1 MIHQLALQVVALS
14 CCWSDWSYST
24 LLHLIPR
31 VTYLMNETLSDNKQD
46 DKMRWI
52 RLIQLSS
59 DWSHHMFAML
69 LSKYLEEEDLV
80 GKGGAYCFPEVN
92 PVSGF
97 KVSALTLW
105 PAQMQLKLL
114 RESVSMISC
123 TVCSLWSCTLV
134 FHDSGHTTVAM
145 FPHKHTHTHTCT
157 HIIINTSRCSSLL
170 TYAGSGWYAEPD
182 IPPSCRLTAHVWC
195 CSSEEPSQAAEW
207 RTKQTLTC
215 SAGWCFYFL
224 RGQSVFHSCPMTFF
238 CQHMSPKVLK
248 VKVFMRNGLFQTIHL
263 FKLVSKM
270 KNEIKLGVTS
280 LYILYEISFD
290 YKMFISKGTVGC
302 LKWKYVYKYTQSWFF
317 SFLCDCV
324 CVCVCV
330 CVFVYSK
337 GRLS

>member
-1 MIHQLALQVVALS
+1 M
-14 CCWSDWSYST
+14 Y
-24 LLHLIPR
+24 
-31 VTYLMNETLSDNKQD
+31 
-46 DKMRWI
+46 
-52 RLIQLSS
+52 
-59 DWSHHMFAML
+59 F
-69 LSKYLEEEDLV
+69 
-80 GKGGAYCFPEVN
+80 G
-92 PVSGF
+92 VSW
-97 KVSALTLW
+97 LW
-105 PAQMQLKLL
+105 PHY
-114 RESVSMISC
+114 SC
-123 TVCSLWSCTLV
+123 HVPTQT
-134 FHDSGHTTVAM
+134 
-145 FPHKHTHTHTCT
+145 HTHTHTCT

-324 CVCVCV
+324 CVCVRVCV
-330 CVFVYSK
+330 CVCACVCLCTQREDYHNLIKESGKHLPKYWLLWYIPKRVCLHVCVSLCLCVCVCVCVCVCFVVCRRDK
-337 GRLS
+337 QIRLVTCKQRHGGSRQVARHELL